1 MLAFQSIA
9 IYNKI
14 MTYNLFM
21 PFMLLKFGNFEPS
34 PTKSLILLHRVA
46 PSISV
51 SDLQQN
57 SKKKKRKEKKKKNT
71 NLKITWH
78 ERILEIMQ
86 LMNYWLFF
94 QELYVNLNGRTHSSV
109 KLLRIEM
116 LKRIGP
122 SKPVAWISLL
132 TTQFNWI

>member
-21 PFMLLKFGNFEPS
+21 PFILLKFGNFEPS

-46 PSISV
+46 PSTSV
-51 SDLQQN
+51 SDLKQN
-57 SKKKKRKEKKKKNT
+57 SKKKKEKNT

-78 ERILEIMQ
+78 ERIIEIRQ

-94 QELYVNLNGRTHSSV
+94 QEMYINLNGRTHSSV

-116 LKRIGP
+116 LEGIGP
-122 SKPVAWISLL
+122 SKLVAWISLL
-132 TTQFNWI
+132 TAQFKWS

>member
-21 PFMLLKFGNFEPS
+21 PFILLKFGNFEPS

-46 PSISV
+46 PSTTV
-51 SDLQQN
+51 SDLKQN
-57 SKKKKRKEKKKKNT
+57 SKKKKKEKNT

-78 ERILEIMQ
+78 ERIIEIRQ

-94 QELYVNLNGRTHSSV
+94 QEMYINLNGRTHSSV

-116 LKRIGP
+116 LEGIGP
-122 SKPVAWISLL
+122 SKLVAWISLL
-132 TTQFNWI
+132 TAQFKWS

>member
-21 PFMLLKFGNFEPS
+21 PFILLKFGNFEPS

-46 PSISV
+46 PSTTV
-51 SDLQQN
+51 SDLKQN
-57 SKKKKRKEKKKKNT
+57 SKKKKKEKNT

-78 ERILEIMQ
+78 ERIIEIRQ

-132 TTQFNWI
+132 TAQFKWS

>member
-21 PFMLLKFGNFEPS
+21 PFILLKFGNFEPS

-46 PSISV
+46 PSTSV
-51 SDLQQN
+51 SDLKQN
-57 SKKKKRKEKKKKNT
+57 SKKKKKEKNT

-78 ERILEIMQ
+78 ERIIEIRQ

-94 QELYVNLNGRTHSSV
+94 QEMYINLNGRTHSSV

-116 LKRIGP
+116 LEGIGP
-122 SKPVAWISLL
+122 SKLVAWISLL
-132 TTQFNWI
+132 TAQFKWS